1 MTPASPEPRERW
13 LEQALGHAG
22 IDRGRWRPSR
32 GVDANQA
39 TIEAVYTYY
48 GRLFL
53 EHPHLQW
60 AGMANMV
67 GPSFYAG
74 FRDVGTLPDLAR
86 RTLGAVVGGGR
97 RSRAEA
103 AGDLGFYET
112 TFLRMQKKIF
122 EDQASM
128 HEAYLTDGLAAIE
141 DLYRAHAIDAATLE
155 GWRQI
160 DRGRQEHD
168 AQLLCSGNRMLL
180 LREQW
185 DIIDRFYASML
196 EHHGDEGALFTYLMT
211 LAGAPSVP
219 GAHAYAERYPLTFC
233 ARALGP
239 TFSLQTPL
247 ADGDIA
253 VFASRWM
260 LIESDTLPAY
270 LAFVDERPAA
280 ARALVQTPIAERVR
294 PYRLAARIGT
304 LGVAAATHWRLRVRW
319 RGRSQRGLGR
329 DPTRPVA
336 PLAGDRAAIDLKA
349 PPTRESASIVQGDS
363 RIWAHTD
370 GQPFAVAVA
379 LPGQRTYNATA
390 ELAIMLC
397 AVHGGAPDRLLVK
410 LGCAGL
416 DAAQSLLAEH
426 AGAWGFPVEA
436 VTEWRAA
443 SQRSAAADRHY
454 HTHVF
459 RAEAIGFV
467 AIEFEASYHVREDY
481 LALSAVFTWK
491 AESRA
496 RNDVGKP
503 A

>member
-1 MTPASPEPRERW
+1 MAPAAPEPRQRW
-13 LEQALGHAG
+13 LDQALRHAG

-32 GVDANQA
+32 GVEANQA

-53 EHPHLQW
+53 EHPYLQW

-67 GPSFYAG
+67 GPAFYAG
-74 FRDVGTLPDLAR
+74 FRDIGVLPDLAR

-97 RSRAEA
+97 RARADA

-128 HEAYLTDGLAAIE
+128 HEAYLTDGMAAIE
-141 DLYRAHAIDAATLE
+141 DLYRARVIDAATLD

-168 AQLLCSGNRMLL
+168 AQLLGSGNRMLL
-180 LREQW
+180 FREQW
-185 DIIDRFYASML
+185 DIIDRFYASMI
-196 EHHGDEGALFTYLMT
+196 EHCDPEGALFTYLMT

-219 GAHAYAERYPLTFC
+219 GAHAYAERYPLTLR
-233 ARALGP
+233 ARGLGP
-239 TFSLQTPL
+239 TLSLQTPL

-294 PYRLAARIGT
+294 PYRLLARIGT
-304 LGVAAATHWRLRVRW
+304 LAAAAASHWRLHVRW
-319 RGRSQRGLGR
+319 RGRSRRGLGR
-329 DPTRPVA
+329 VPTRPVA
-336 PLAGDRAAIDLKA
+336 PLEEDRVAIDLKA
-349 PPTRESASIVQGDS
+349 PPTRESAGVVRGDS

-370 GQPFAVAVA
+370 GRPFAIAVA
-379 LPGQRTYNATA
+379 LPQQRTYHATA

-416 DAAQSLLAEH
+416 DAAQSLLAEQ
-426 AGAWGFPVEA
+426 AGAWGFPTEA
-436 VTEWRAA
+436 VTDWRAA
-443 SQRSAAADRHY
+443 SGSLAAADRHY
-454 HTHVF
+454 YTHVF
-459 RAEAIGFV
+459 RAESIGFV
-467 AIEFEASYHVREDY
+467 ALEFQASYHVREDY
-481 LALSAVFTWK
+481 LALSAVFTW
-491 AESRA
+491 
-496 RNDVGKP
+496 
-503 A
+503 